1 MISMLLGLLLAP
13 LLAGVINRVKAFFAG
28 RRGRPL
34 FQLYWDLAR
43 LVRKHMVLSRTTTP
57 VFLLGPALSLASLVT
72 CLALLPLGGPAL
84 LLFPGD
90 LLVLLGLLGLVRFA
104 TVLAAM
110 DTGSSF
116 EGMGASREVAIGA
129 LAEPGMFLALAV
141 LVVQT
146 RVVSLSELWAHRG
159 LDLWNSAGLVL
170 ALVGVALF
178 LLLLAES
185 CRIPVDDPNTHL
197 ASEGKSYYVLAG
209 KDPADEANWIAD
221 TMAGWHSATDPNAG
235 KDMENYY
242 AGLLEEAQAQTESM
256 QSYYAAQLA
265 ALEEDRANA
274 AAEQASLEA
283 KEKRRRYLAALGRSG
298 TMTTGG
304 EGSFNTSATLKT
316 KLGA

>member
-1 MISMLLGLLLAP
+1 VISMLLGLLLAP
-13 LLAGVINRVKAFFAG
+13 LLTGVINRVKAFFAG

-72 CLALLPLGGPAL
+72 GLALVPLGGPAL
-84 LLFPGD
+84 LFFPGD
-90 LLVLLGLLGLVRFA
+90 LLVLLGLLALVRFA

-146 RVVSLSELWAHRG
+146 RAVSLSEMWAHRS

-178 LLLLAES
+178 LLLLSES

-197 ASEGKSYYVLAG
+197 ELTMIHEVMVLDHSGPALAAVEYASSLKMWIGAALISSLLFPFHTGSALLDLLAG
-209 KDPADEANWIAD
+209 
-221 TMAGWHSATDPNAG
+221 
-235 KDMENYY
+235 
-242 AGLLEEAQAQTESM
+242 
-256 QSYYAAQLA
+256 LA
-265 ALEEDRANA
+265 VVFLV
-274 AAEQASLEA
+274 
-283 KEKRRRYLAALGRSG
+283 ALGVGLVES
-298 TMTTGG
+298 
-304 EGSFNTSATLKT
+304 TSARLSM
-316 KLGA
+316 LRVPQFVGLSSALSLLALFLVIR

>member
-13 LLAGVINRVKAFFAG
+13 LLTGVINRVKAFFAG

-72 CLALLPLGGPAL
+72 CLALVPLGGPAL
-84 LLFPGD
+84 LFFPGD
-90 LLVLLGLLGLVRFA
+90 LLVLLGLLALVRFA

-146 RVVSLSELWAHRG
+146 RAVSLSEMWAHRS

-178 LLLLAES
+178 LLLLSES

-197 ASEGKSYYVLAG
+197 ELTMIHEVMVLDHSGPALAAVEYASSLKMWIGAALISSLLFPFHTGSALLELLAG
-209 KDPADEANWIAD
+209 
-221 TMAGWHSATDPNAG
+221 
-235 KDMENYY
+235 
-242 AGLLEEAQAQTESM
+242 
-256 QSYYAAQLA
+256 LA
-265 ALEEDRANA
+265 VVFLV
-274 AAEQASLEA
+274 
-283 KEKRRRYLAALGRSG
+283 ALGVGLVES
-298 TMTTGG
+298 
-304 EGSFNTSATLKT
+304 TSARLSM
-316 KLGA
+316 LRVPQFVGLSSALSLLALFLVIR

>member
-13 LLAGVINRVKAFFAG
+13 LLTGVINRVKAFFAG

-178 LLLLAES
+178 LLLLSES

-197 ASEGKSYYVLAG
+197 ELTMIHEVMVLDHSGPALAAIEYASSLKMWIGAALISSLLFPFHTGSAGLDLLAG
-209 KDPADEANWIAD
+209 VAVVFLVALAV
-221 TMAGWHSATDPNAG
+221 
-235 KDMENYY
+235 
-242 AGLLEEAQAQTESM
+242 GLVES
-256 QSYYAAQLA
+256 
-265 ALEEDRANA
+265 
-274 AAEQASLEA
+274 
-283 KEKRRRYLAALGRSG
+283 
-298 TMTTGG
+298 
-304 EGSFNTSATLKT
+304 TSARLSM
-316 KLGA
+316 LRVPQFVGLSSALSLLALFLVIR

>member
-13 LLAGVINRVKAFFAG
+13 LLTGVINRVKAFFAG

-72 CLALLPLGGPAL
+72 GLALVPLGGPAL
-84 LLFPGD
+84 LFFPGD
-90 LLVLLGLLGLVRFA
+90 LLVLLGLLALVRFA

-146 RVVSLSELWAHRG
+146 RAVSLSEMWAHRS

-178 LLLLAES
+178 LLLLSES

-197 ASEGKSYYVLAG
+197 ELTMIHEVMVLDHSGPALAAVEYASSLKMWIGAALISSLLFPFHTGSALLDLLAG
-209 KDPADEANWIAD
+209 
-221 TMAGWHSATDPNAG
+221 
-235 KDMENYY
+235 
-242 AGLLEEAQAQTESM
+242 
-256 QSYYAAQLA
+256 LA
-265 ALEEDRANA
+265 VVFLV
-274 AAEQASLEA
+274 
-283 KEKRRRYLAALGRSG
+283 ALGVGLVES
-298 TMTTGG
+298 
-304 EGSFNTSATLKT
+304 TSARLSM
-316 KLGA
+316 LRVPQFVGLSSALSLLALFLVIR

>member
-34 FQLYWDLAR
+34 LQLYWDLAR

-72 CLALLPLGGPAL
+72 CLTLVPLGGPSL
-84 LLFPGD
+84 LFFPGD
-90 LLVLLGLLGLVRFA
+90 LLVLLGLLALVRFA

-146 RVVSLSELWAHRG
+146 RSVSLSEMWAQRS
-159 LDLWNSAGLVL
+159 LDLWSDSGMVLV
-170 ALVGVALF
+170 LVGVALF
-178 LLLLAES
+178 LLLLSES

-197 ASEGKSYYVLAG
+197 ELTMIHEVMVLDHSG
-209 KDPADEANWIAD
+209 PA
-221 TMAGWHSATDPNAG
+221 
-235 KDMENYY
+235 
-242 AGLLEEAQAQTESM
+242 
-256 QSYYAAQLA
+256 LA
-265 ALEEDRANA
+265 AIEY
-274 AAEQASLEA
+274 ASSL
-283 KEKRRRYLAALGRSG
+283 KMWIVAALISSLLFPFH
-298 TMTTGG
+298 TGSALLDLG
-304 EGSFNTSATLKT
+304 GGLVVVFLVALGVGLVESTSARLSM
-316 KLGA
+316 LRVPQFVGLSSALSLLALFLVIR

>member
-1 MISMLLGLLLAP
+1 MLLGLLLAP
-13 LLAGVINRVKAFFAG
+13 LLAGLINRVKAFFAG

-34 FQLYWDLAR
+34 LQLYWDLAR
-43 LVRKHMVLSRTTTP
+43 LLRKNMVLSRTTTP

-84 LLFPGD
+84 LFFPGD
-90 LLVLLGLLGLVRFA
+90 MLVLLGLLALVRFA

-170 ALVGVALF
+170 ALVAVALF

-197 ASEGKSYYVLAG
+197 ELTMIHEVMVLDHSGPALAAIEYASSLKMWIGAVLISSLLFPFHTGSAWLDLLAG
-209 KDPADEANWIAD
+209 LAVVFLVTLAV
-221 TMAGWHSATDPNAG
+221 
-235 KDMENYY
+235 
-242 AGLLEEAQAQTESM
+242 GLVES
-256 QSYYAAQLA
+256 
-265 ALEEDRANA
+265 
-274 AAEQASLEA
+274 
-283 KEKRRRYLAALGRSG
+283 
-298 TMTTGG
+298 
-304 EGSFNTSATLKT
+304 TSARLSM
-316 KLGA
+316 LRVPQFVGLSSALSLLALFLVIR